1 MKNKII
7 ISLVVLLLLS
17 FFLQGIFEAN
27 TGNSHIA
34 EKTNIPSS
42 GENTILNSTSSSGE
56 EENVQEKT
64 DTQTFV
70 KPHGT
75 ELSNIEKFNM
85 KYQIKYASG
94 ENNYFS
100 NVNMNN
106 TDNYSKIKGITT
118 FRGNNY
124 RDTASYGNATITENK
139 LEKIWTNTIGK
150 IDGWGGVG
158 WNGQPAIITWDDDVK
173 IKMNLYEKFKQKENF
188 TEVIYGALDSYVHFY
203 DLETGEET
211 RNKIKIPSCIKGSIT
226 IDPRGYPLLY
236 VGQGID
242 TNSGESVKMGY
253 FIFSLIDGKELC
265 FINGRDKF
273 AYIGWG
279 AFDGNPVIDADTDTM
294 FLPGENGIIYVVK
307 LNTDFDKVNGRISI
321 NPQITRYRYTIN
333 NKAAGTE
340 NAMTIYK
347 NYAYFINNHGYV
359 QCLDLS
365 TLTPVWLHYM
375 EDDCDATLGL
385 EEENGEVMLY
395 ASSEVDRRRQAAPAY
410 IRKINGITGEKIWE
424 YQIECNYD
432 ANVNGGFLS
441 SPIVGKNEISDIV
454 IFNASKTVGKSF
466 NSGKMIALKKSTGEL
481 VWEKDLSI
489 YSWSSP
495 TAVYNEDGKAY
506 IIFCDAYGKIHL
518 INGKTGET
526 LYVLNTGGGNME
538 GSPAIY
544 NDILVIGTRGQKIYG
559 IKIK

>member
-17 FFLQGIFEAN
+17 FFLQGMFEAN

-100 NVNMNN
+100 NVNMNH

-173 IKMNLYEKFKQKENF
+173 IKMNIYEKFKQKENF

>member
-100 NVNMNN
+100 NVNMNH

-236 VGQGID
+236 IGQGID

-365 TLTPVWLHYM
+365 ALTPVWLHYM

>member
-17 FFLQGIFEAN
+17 FFLQGMFEAN

-173 IKMNLYEKFKQKENF
+173 IKMNIYEKFKQKENF

-466 NSGKMIALKKSTGEL
+466 NSGKMVALKKSTGEL

>member
-100 NVNMNN
+100 NVNMNH

-173 IKMNLYEKFKQKENF
+173 IKMNIYEKFKQKENF